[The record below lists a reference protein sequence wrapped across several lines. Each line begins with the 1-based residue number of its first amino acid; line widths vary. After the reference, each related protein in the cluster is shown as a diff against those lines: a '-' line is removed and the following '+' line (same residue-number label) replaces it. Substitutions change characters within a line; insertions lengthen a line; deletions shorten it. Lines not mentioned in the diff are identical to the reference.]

1 MKTAFTLLINHL
13 LAYTAQAQYGYYP
26 PGKGNAQPPYTIQ
39 VALLLDA
46 SGSMDGLIDQAKS
59 RLWHIVNDLSA
70 PDDYGRL
77 PMLEFALYEYGRS
90 NLSRQSGYIRQVVP
104 FTQDLDWL
112 AEELFR
118 LRIGGG
124 EEYCGQVILRSV
136 EELDWTRSPRDLRFI
151 YIAGNESFRQGQVDA
166 RMAISRAYDRGIYV
180 NTIFCGDYREGIR
193 LGWEDGARMG
203 GGIYTNID
211 QNNGWQRESRI
222 HYQHL
227 SSLNQQLNY
236 TYIPYGAQGEICRL
250 RQEEQ
255 DRRMNG
261 YGQNYAT
268 ERYLA
273 KAGSAYNNAHW
284 GLGDAVASGSVSLEQ
299 IPDQQLPPEM
309 RGKRL
314 QEKQAYVADKQAERS
329 RLQSEIRTLAIA
341 ERKQP
346 APAEVPATVNPG
358 KQGQQPAAQP
368 APKTLDKAIE
378 ESVKQKRQEMETP
391 RQQQQPM
398 SPAQPAVSRNPV
410 AGQPARSTAPQ
421 VAVPAPKATV
431 PAPQTSAPAPKAI
444 APAPKTDPGQ
454 RQSDAATAIPAP
466 AKPVTVPE
474 KEKENTVRTLPA
486 PSRTDGNPAEAI
498 PSPGKRPAPGR

>member
-1 MKTAFTLLINHL
+1 MKAIFTLLISLL
-13 LAYTAQAQYGYYP
+13 LAYSAQAQYGYYP

-59 RLWHIVNDLSA
+59 RLWHIVNDLST

-77 PMLEFALYEYGRS
+77 PVLEFALYEYGRS
-90 NLSRQSGYIRQVVP
+90 NLSYSSGYMRQVVP

-118 LRIGGG
+118 LRTGGG
-124 EEYCGQVILRSV
+124 DEYCGQVILRSLN
-136 EELDWTRSPRDLRFI
+136 ELDWTHSSRDLRFV
-151 YIAGNESFRQGQVDA
+151 YIAGNESFRQGRVDY
-166 RMAISRAYDRGIYV
+166 RTAIATAYDRGISV

-193 LGWEDGARMG
+193 LGWEDAARIG

-211 QNNGWQRESRI
+211 QNTGWQRETRV

-236 TYIPYGAQGEICRL
+236 TYIPYGEQGETCRL

-273 KAGSAYNNAHW
+273 KAGPAYNNAHW
-284 GLGDAVASGSVSLEQ
+284 DLVDAVASGSVKLEQ
-299 IPDQQLPPEM
+299 IPDHQLPSEM

-314 QEKQAYVADKQAERS
+314 QEKQAYITSKQAERS
-329 RLQSEIRTLAIA
+329 RIQSEIRTLAVA
-341 ERKQP
+341 ERKQ
-346 APAEVPATVNPG
+346 ATPAEVPPTIHPG
-358 KQGQQPAAQP
+358 KQAPQTPAAQP
-368 APKTLDKAIE
+368 APKTLDKAIQ
-378 ESVKQKRQEMETP
+378 ESIKQKRQEMETP
-391 RQQQQPM
+391 RQQQQPL
-398 SPAQPAVSRNPV
+398 SPARPTVTSRPLAAQPATR
-410 AGQPARSTAPQ
+410 
-421 VAVPAPKATV
+421 
-431 PAPQTSAPAPKAI
+431 PAPQASVPAPAPK
-444 APAPKTDPGQ
+444 PEPGHRQTDV
-454 RQSDAATAIPAP
+454 TTNVPAP
-466 AKPVTVPE
+466 AKPVATPE
-474 KEKENTVRTLPA
+474 KEVENTVRTLPA
-486 PSRTDGNPAEAI
+486 PSRTAP
-498 PSPGKRPAPGR
+498 PTPGKRPAPGR